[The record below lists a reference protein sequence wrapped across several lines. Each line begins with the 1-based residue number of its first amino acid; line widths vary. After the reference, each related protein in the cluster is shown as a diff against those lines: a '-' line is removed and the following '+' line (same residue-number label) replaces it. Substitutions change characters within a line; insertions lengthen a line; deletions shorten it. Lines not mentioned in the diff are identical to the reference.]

1 MKGYWKDPEA
11 TGADLRDGWLHTGDI
26 GEFDADGYIKITDR
40 KKDIIVVSGGDNI
53 APQRV
58 EGVLMLEPEIGQALA
73 YGDRRPN
80 LVALISPHAEFLKRF
95 AREHKRQP
103 DQAALADGPGPRRG
117 DRRRGGQGQ
126 QAPLG
131 HRARAEVPR
140 GARAVHGRERDDDT
154 HAQVAPAPDRQELR
168 GRDRGALREVRPPVP
183 ATGAGGLPIS
193 DAPAWLGRAALT
205 AFRARG
211 PALPARPLSSFLL
224 AG

>member
-40 KKDIIVVSGGDNI
+40 KKDIIVNSGGDNI

-103 DQAALADGPGPRRG
+103 DQRRW
-117 DRRRGGQGQ
+117 RRTR
-126 QAPLG
+126 PSS
-131 HRARAEVPR
+131 RRSARR
-140 GARAVHGRERDDDT
+140 
-154 HAQVAPAPDRQELR
+154 
-168 GRDRGALREVRPPVP
+168 
-183 ATGAGGLPIS
+183 
-193 DAPAWLGRAALT
+193 W
-205 AFRARG
+205 RG
-211 PALPARPLSSFLL
+211 PTSASRPSS
-224 AG
+224 ACGSSTWCPSRSRSRTG